1 MALSCK
7 EASELLSQS
16 IERRLSLRENLQL
29 RLHLFLCAA
38 CAQFRRQ
45 MEFLHAAARAYAQ
58 RGISA
63 ARQWVLSNT
72 ARERI
77 RALLRTER

>member
-1 MALSCK
+1 MLSCK
-7 EASELLSQS
+7 EVTELVSQS
-16 IERRLSLRENLQL
+16 IERRLSLRERLQL
-29 RLHLFLCAA
+29 RMHLFVCKA
-38 CAQFRRQ
+38 CSQFKRQ
-45 MEFLHAAARAYAQ
+45 MEFLHAAAKAYAQ

-77 RALLRTER
+77 RVAIQRER